1 MLLKPLEKFAETSQP
16 KRNVKEI
23 KPRKLTRLAY
33 VKIGFLII
41 ALGIGAYL
49 ASNYANLEY
58 QIVRNATKKS
68 SSTFALQNQ
77 AGKLTQQGSEL
88 IIKAISEQGLTPGNI
103 LGTTSKL
110 AETAATQTAA
120 AASDYVYEH
129 TVEEIVKK
137 LISILPESRKKALE
151 QWMKRQN

>member
-1 MLLKPLEKFAETSQP
+1 M
-16 KRNVKEI
+16 
-23 KPRKLTRLAY
+23 
-33 VKIGFLII
+33 
-41 ALGIGAYL
+41 
-49 ASNYANLEY
+49 
-58 QIVRNATKKS
+58 RNATKKS